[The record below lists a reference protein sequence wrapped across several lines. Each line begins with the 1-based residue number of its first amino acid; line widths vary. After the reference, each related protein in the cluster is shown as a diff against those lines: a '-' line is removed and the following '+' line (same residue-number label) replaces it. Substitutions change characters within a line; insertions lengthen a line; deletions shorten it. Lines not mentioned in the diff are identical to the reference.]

1 MIQGVKSRPLTVW
14 SKPRSRCLGLS
25 PMSRDKAIPQ
35 LPPLVR
41 RRKTM
46 SMLLFA
52 VAQESSKTS
61 FDRSAFCTRYSTS
74 FNSIMARRAGKKPP
88 SALLNKV
95 KAAATG
101 ANGASAVNGNAST
114 VRPAKE
120 EDPAVKEQRERQ
132 QSLENRQLASK
143 EAALFKQ
150 LLTLYE
156 TKQHK
161 KGVKTAEQIL
171 KKYPNHGGEDLD
183 RGLREPYSN

>member
-1 MIQGVKSRPLTVW
+1 MTRRSPSCPPSSADGRRCRCCYLPLLEIVQRRPSTAL
-14 SKPRSRCLGLS
+14 L
-25 PMSRDKAIPQ
+25 
-35 LPPLVR
+35 LVA
-41 RRKTM
+41 
-46 SMLLFA
+46 SYNC
-52 VAQESSKTS
+52 V
-61 FDRSAFCTRYSTS
+61 
-74 FNSIMARRAGKKPP
+74 NSIMARRASKKPP

-114 VRPAKE
+114 GRPAKE

-171 KKYPNHGGEDLD
+171 KKYPNHGGEDVELGSRD
-183 RGLREPYSN
+183 PYSN